1 MNKRK
6 LPEQKSQYEKIKEI
20 TDRLETGLQELFR
33 SDQYKS
39 WLKTMGRFHNY
50 SLNNTILIR
59 LRKPDASLV
68 ASYLS
73 WQRNFGRTV
82 NKGERAIRI
91 LAPAP
96 FNRRIET
103 EQLDPVIGNAFYYV
117 SQRGRGIFAPLCMR
131 DDGLIR

>member
-6 LPEQKSQYEKIKEI
+6 LPEQKSQYEKVKEI
-20 TDRLETGLQELFR
+20 TDRLETGLQELFK

-39 WLKTMGRFHNY
+39 WLKTMSRFHNY
-50 SLNNTILIR
+50 SLNNTILIH
-59 LRKPDASLV
+59 LQKPDASLV

-91 LAPAP
+91 LAPAS
-96 FNRRIET
+96 FKRRIET
-103 EQLDPVIGNAFYYV
+103 EQDP
-117 SQRGRGIFAPLCMR
+117 
-131 DDGLIR
+131 